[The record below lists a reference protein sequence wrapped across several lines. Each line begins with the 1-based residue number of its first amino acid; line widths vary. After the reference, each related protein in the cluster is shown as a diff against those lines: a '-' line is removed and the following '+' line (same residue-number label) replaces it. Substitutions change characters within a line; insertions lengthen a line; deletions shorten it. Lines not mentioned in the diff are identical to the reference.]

1 MRSIVICIGG
11 IPGTGKTTLSYQLAT
26 IFKIDKVINID
37 LLKSTLKA
45 LQIDTNPYLTTTS
58 HEAYKI
64 DNLDPISGYYRY
76 CEVLNQYVVSV
87 LKSLSNEQLVIVEG
101 VTVNDQLI
109 KQLRSENIPFIY
121 LFICPFGMMSSTI
134 ALSSITP
141 AIDII
146 QLEIVPIIH
155 TSYTIFAEHMIS
167 PSRMKYMKTTPI
179 NKLISSVILFAS
191 EEVKFAIWLFPSGSI
206 MPAISLSE
214 SINKISSNNGDTTVA
229 ISNNSPPA
237 PTAFFMRFELARIN
251 PNPSEMYE
259 PSIGT

>member
-121 LFICPFGMMSSTI
+121 FLLTTTHHELEKRYLEKGKLRKSSWLKHLDILWQIEKELKQNHGILIENSNQKQVVKKMEEIIYENIC
-134 ALSSITP
+134 L
-141 AIDII
+141 
-146 QLEIVPIIH
+146 QQ
-155 TSYTIFAEHMIS
+155 
-167 PSRMKYMKTTPI
+167 
-179 NKLISSVILFAS
+179 
-191 EEVKFAIWLFPSGSI
+191 
-206 MPAISLSE
+206 
-214 SINKISSNNGDTTVA
+214 
-229 ISNNSPPA
+229 
-237 PTAFFMRFELARIN
+237 
-251 PNPSEMYE
+251 
-259 PSIGT
+259 